1 MEDGSNQCS
10 HFIALALLSDT
21 RIASKYHQS
30 LLMSLNLKR
39 KIVPQCVAWR
49 QLLASVQ
56 LLCAGSGN
64 EEAME
69 WKGCGLFN
77 QCKHCFKEK
86 DLVTEQQ
93 VTRGEITAQSINK
106 HTITVVAVLESSCL
120 RSRMFLGQT
129 SPGDRQGALN
139 KLKGNWYCL
148 AWSFISLGFRDE
160 NLFYPGWQRPC
171 DTFL

>member
-1 MEDGSNQCS
+1 MKDGSSQCS
-10 HFIALALLSDT
+10 HFITLALLSDT

-106 HTITVVAVLESSCL
+106 HTITVVAVLESSWDHGCFWDRPL
-120 RSRMFLGQT
+120 QGTGREHWTSSKETGAVLLGHS
-129 SPGDRQGALN
+129 SP
-139 KLKGNWYCL
+139 
-148 AWSFISLGFRDE
+148 
-160 NLFYPGWQRPC
+160 
-171 DTFL
+171 